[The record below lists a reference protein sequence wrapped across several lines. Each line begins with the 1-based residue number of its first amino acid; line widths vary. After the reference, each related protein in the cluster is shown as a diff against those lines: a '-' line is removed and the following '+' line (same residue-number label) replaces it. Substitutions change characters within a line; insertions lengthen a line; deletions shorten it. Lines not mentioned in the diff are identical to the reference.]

1 MPSFR
6 IDKSRSSPI
15 ILVLKKLS
23 IGLLLIAVVWLA
35 PFGIPGAK
43 HLSTKEFIETK
54 SFCQSSYV
62 IRFLYW
68 AFWGQLILTKYVSI
82 WLLSEGV
89 VILSGI
95 GK

>member
-1 MPSFR
+1 MFVLE
-6 IDKSRSSPI
+6 K
-15 ILVLKKLS
+15 LV
-23 IGLLLIAVVWLA
+23 IGLLLMAAVWFA
-35 PFGIPGAK
+35 PFGTPGAK

-82 WLLSEGV
+82 WMLSEGI
-89 VILSGI
+89 VILSGL
-95 GK
+95 G